1 MKINSLSL
9 KNFRNYES
17 LDIEFN
23 PSRNIIIGE
32 NAQGKTNLVESVYMC
47 SFARSFRTSNST
59 ELVMFGKDIC
69 TINAEIESDSFAR
82 SIGISINRAGKKM
95 IKRDGK
101 LIRRT
106 AELLSN
112 LVVVVFSPE
121 DLRIIKDSPEK
132 RRSFINKEISQL
144 RPRYFECLKNYNEA
158 LKQRNAILKL
168 ESPDMDELLNIYDYQ
183 LATNG
188 YEIIKYRRNFVR
200 ILSEH
205 SGALQKSISRGREE
219 LQISYSESCKAES
232 AEELEMALMGLRD
245 RDKMYKSTSIGPHRD
260 DLEFFINGKDAKKFG
275 SQGQQRTIALCMKLA
290 EVKIARN
297 ILLESP
303 VLILDDVLSEL
314 DIERQKFLLR
324 EIEDVQL
331 FITSTE
337 LGEEL
342 MASMKDASL
351 FNVSCG
357 NITESTNV

>member
-1 MKINSLSL
+1 
-9 KNFRNYES
+9 
-17 LDIEFN
+17 
-23 PSRNIIIGE
+23 
-32 NAQGKTNLVESVYMC
+32 
-47 SFARSFRTSNST
+47 
-59 ELVMFGKDIC
+59 
-69 TINAEIESDSFAR
+69 
-82 SIGISINRAGKKM
+82 
-95 IKRDGK
+95 
-101 LIRRT
+101 
-106 AELLSN
+106 
-112 LVVVVFSPE
+112 
-121 DLRIIKDSPEK
+121 
-132 RRSFINKEISQL
+132 
-144 RPRYFECLKNYNEA
+144 
-158 LKQRNAILKL
+158 
-168 ESPDMDELLNIYDYQ
+168 
-183 LATNG
+183 
-188 YEIIKYRRNFVR
+188 
-200 ILSEH
+200 
-205 SGALQKSISRGREE
+205 
-219 LQISYSESCKAES
+219 
-232 AEELEMALMGLRD
+232 MALMGSRE

-314 DIERQKFLLR
+314 DVERQKFLLS